1 MKLSFRWYGPDDPV
15 ALEKI
20 RQIPNMHSIV
30 TAVYDVPPGEVWSR
44 ESIAALKAQVEAAGL
59 AFEVIESVPVH
70 EDIKLGRPTRGRY
83 IANYCEN
90 IRRLGE
96 AGVRCICYNFMPVF
110 DWTRTELAKR
120 QADGATALAYDAS
133 RLEGLDPL
141 SGELSLPGWDSSYKK
156 EELRALFEAYA
167 GVDAERLWEN
177 LDYFLHEVIPAAEAA
192 GVRMAIHPDDPPW
205 EIFGLPRII
214 TTEENLDR
222 LAASV

>member
-1 MKLSFRWYGPDDPV
+1 M
-15 ALEKI
+15 
-20 RQIPNMHSIV
+20 
-30 TAVYDVPPGEVWSR
+30 
-44 ESIAALKAQVEAAGL
+44 
-59 AFEVIESVPVH
+59 IESVPVH

-141 SGELSLPGWDSSYKK
+141 SGSSACRVGTAATKK
-156 EELRALFEAYA
+156 RA
-167 GVDAERLWEN
+167 
-177 LDYFLHEVIPAAEAA
+177 
-192 GVRMAIHPDDPPW
+192 
-205 EIFGLPRII
+205 PRA
-214 TTEENLDR
+214 R
-222 LAASV
+222 F